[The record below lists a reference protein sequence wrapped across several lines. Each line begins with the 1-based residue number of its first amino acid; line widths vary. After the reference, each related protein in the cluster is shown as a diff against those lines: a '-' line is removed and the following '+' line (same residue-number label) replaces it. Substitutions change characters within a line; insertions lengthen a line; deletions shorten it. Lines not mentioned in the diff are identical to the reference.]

1 MYKWYWDAAICY
13 VYLSDIPTGWDITL
27 ETSSWFTRGWILQE
41 LLAPAVVE
49 FYTVGWKL
57 LGTKAKIIDTIANA
71 MKIERMFI
79 VGWDSIKE
87 ATIGTK
93 FS

>member
-1 MYKWYWDAAICY
+1 
-13 VYLSDIPTGWDITL
+13 
-27 ETSSWFTRGWILQE
+27 
-41 LLAPAVVE
+41 
-49 FYTVGWKL
+49 VGWKL